1 MQIKKMFEKQIDRD
15 IKGVIKVGQSDE
27 ENIYQ
32 ELDEYVVTKELLKHF
47 RDFFEKYEIGINGYT
62 DKMGVWISGFFGS
75 GKSHFLK
82 ILSYLLKNSVIEGK
96 QAIEYFTGCESDASI
111 RPKIEDPM
119 LIAKMT
125 NSGTVSSDVMLFNI
139 DSKGSAKVGSGK
151 EAIVE
156 VFMKVFNEMQG
167 YCGSIPYLAE
177 FERQLDGEDRF
188 EEFKEKFEQIAGAPW
203 EKKRQAFAV
212 IQDKIVK
219 TLVEMDFMSEE
230 AARNWCKNA
239 KGNYDLSIEKLVSLV
254 QEYCAKKGSNHHVIF
269 LVDEIGQYIA
279 DDTQLM
285 LNLQTIVEDLG
296 TACRGKAWVIVT
308 SQEDIDSIT
317 KTKGNDF
324 SKIQGRFDTRLS
336 LSASNVDEVIRRRI
350 LEKNE
355 TAKQALRLLYEKNES
370 IIKNL
375 ITFTKDT
382 ADKKLYTDKTDFA
395 ECYPFVPYQFNLLG
409 QVLTAVR
416 THGASGKH
424 LSDQSRSMLALFQ
437 ESAMRVMDQEEGVLV
452 PFSYFYDTLHKFI
465 DHQHS
470 QVISDAEANSK
481 LDAFDVELLKVLFTI
496 KYVKEIRANVDNLT
510 TLMISSI
517 YDERVEVRS
526 KVEKSLK
533 RLISETLIQKN
544 GEIYIFLTNEEQEI
558 NNAINSETVE
568 MGEIIGEVSM
578 VIFEEIYKDKKFRY
592 SNRYM
597 FPFNQKVDDRF
608 YKGNQSNGIG
618 LAVIT
623 PYGSDYTDAALRLL
637 STSEQSVILKLPS
650 DTAFLDE
657 IRGSIQ
663 IYKYL
668 NKNASGMRDSF
679 ESIRRA
685 KEDERLEKK
694 DRIKIYIEEALKN
707 ADIYVNGDKAA
718 ISAKEA
724 SSRIDE
730 AMRKLVE
737 TQYNKLTYMETAPE
751 LSDIA
756 HILRDDGG
764 QIAFG
769 VEDATPNKLALDEV
783 LDVINLNNQRHIKT
797 SLKALMDKFV
807 AVPYGFDQKDV
818 QWLVAML
825 FKQGRITMVLNSQTL
840 SLLSNS
846 HEELVKY
853 ITKREY
859 VEKLLIDIRMRA
871 TDRQIRSA
879 KEVMKDY
886 FGGSVSSED
895 DDVLMKAF
903 KNLAKNKKQFF
914 NDVMVEYR
922 INPELPSK
930 SLMEKAKKNL
940 ERIMDIMDS
949 ATFFKTVDEMR
960 DALLDDAEDTTPIF
974 DFFKGE
980 QKRIFEKT
988 QKYLGIFDKS
998 KIYVRDQKVLDVV
1011 AKMTEIVKGRNPYSQ
1026 IQNLPELNQRFMEI
1040 YAKLLEGEAK
1050 QMRPIVEADFK
1061 IVREVLADKAFA
1073 DLFADKVS
1081 GSFGELMEKLNTSNE
1096 IAAVKNIKL
1105 ESDTLKL
1112 RLLDDIE
1119 EYERSHQPA
1128 EPSGKDAP
1136 GEDMGTEG
1144 DGGKTPVPQPAV
1156 VPKKKR
1162 KNVSISS
1169 VAGART
1175 YSLEN
1180 EQDIDWFLAEMKAK
1194 LMEELEDDTIITLS

>member
-1 MQIKKMFEKQIDRD
+1 MNMQIKKMFEKQIDRD

-47 RDFFEKYEIGINGYT
+47 RDFFENYENGINGYT

-82 ILSYLLKNSVIEGK
+82 ILSYLLKNSVVEGK
-96 QAIEYFTGCESDASI
+96 RAIEYFTDGK
-111 RPKIEDPM
+111 KIEDPM

-125 NSGTVSSDVMLFNI
+125 NSGTISSDVMLFNI

-177 FERQLDGEDRF
+177 FERQLDGEGRF
-188 EEFKEKFEQIAGAPW
+188 EEFKEKFEQIAGTPW

-212 IQDKIVK
+212 IQDKVVK

-239 KGNYDLSIEKLVSLV
+239 KGNYDLSIEKFVSLV
-254 QEYCAKKGSNHHVIF
+254 QEYCAKKGPNHHVIF

-355 TAKQALRLLYEKNES
+355 TAKQTLRLLYEKNES

-382 ADKKLYTDKTDFA
+382 ADKKLYADKTDFA
-395 ECYPFVPYQFNLLG
+395 ECYPFIPYQFNLLG

-437 ESAMRVMDQEEGVLV
+437 ESAMRVMNQEEGVLV

-470 QVISDAEANSK
+470 QVISDAEDNSK
-481 LDAFDVELLKVLFTI
+481 LDAFDVELLKVLFMI
-496 KYVKEIRANVDNLT
+496 KYVKEIKANVDNLT
-510 TLMISSI
+510 TLMISGI
-517 YDERVEVRS
+517 YDERVEVRK
-526 KVEKSLK
+526 KVEQSLK
-533 RLISETLIQKN
+533 RLIGETLVQKN

-558 NNAINSETVE
+558 NNAINNETVE

-578 VIFEEIYKDKKFRY
+578 VIFEEIYKEKKFRY

-608 YKGNQSNGIG
+608 YKGNQTNGIG
-618 LAVIT
+618 LTVIT
-623 PYGSDYTDAALRLL
+623 PYGGEYTDAALRLL
-637 STSEQSVILKLPS
+637 SASEQSVIMKLPN
-650 DTAFLDE
+650 DTTFLDE

-668 NKNASGMRDSF
+668 NKNASGAQDSF

-707 ADIYVNGDKAA
+707 ADIYVNGDKAV
-718 ISAKEA
+718 INAKET

-756 HILRDDGG
+756 HVLRDDGG
-764 QIAFG
+764 QITLG
-769 VEDATPNKLALDEV
+769 VEDTTPNKLALEEV
-783 LDVINLNNQRHIKT
+783 LNVIDLNNQRHIKT
-797 SLKALMDKFV
+797 SLKALTDKFA
-807 AVPYGFDQKDV
+807 AVPYGFDPKDV
-818 QWLVAML
+818 QWLAAML
-825 FKQGRITMVLNSQTL
+825 FKQGRISMVLNSQTL

-859 VEKLLIDIRMRA
+859 VEKLLIDIRVRA
-871 TDRQIRSA
+871 TDRQIRSV
-879 KEVMKDY
+879 KEVIKDY

-903 KNLAKNKKQFF
+903 KNFF
-914 NDVMVEYR
+914 DDIMVEYR
-922 INPELPSK
+922 INPHLPSK

-940 ERIMDIMDS
+940 EVVMNITDS
-949 ATFFKTVDEMR
+949 VEFFKTVDEMR
-960 DALLDDAEDTTPIF
+960 DDLLDDAEDTTPVF

-980 QKRIFEKT
+980 QKKIFEKT

-998 KIYVRDQKVLDVV
+998 KTYVRDQKVLDVV
-1011 AKMTEIVKGRNPYSQ
+1011 AKMTEIVKSRNPYNQ
-1026 IQNLPELNQRFMEI
+1026 IQNLPDLNQQFMDV
-1040 YAKLLEGEAK
+1040 YAKLLEEEAEEM
-1050 QMRPIVEADFK
+1050 QPIVEADFK
-1061 IVREVLADKAFA
+1061 IVRDVLADKVFA
-1073 DLFADKVS
+1073 DQFKNKVNR
-1081 GSFGELMEKLNTSNE
+1081 SFEELIEKLKSSNE

-1112 RLLDDIE
+1112 RLLDEIE
-1119 EYERSHQPA
+1119 DYERSYQPT
-1128 EPSGKDAP
+1128 EPRGEEHPGKDLGAEGGT
-1136 GEDMGTEG
+1136 GE
-1144 DGGKTPVPQPAV
+1144 TPMPKPPAA
-1156 VPKKKR
+1156 PKKKR

-1180 EQDIDWFLAEMKAK
+1180 EQDIDRFLTEMKVK